1 VVREEAAND
10 LAQPLSLF
18 SDRLVPAP
26 SHLLPHLHELC
37 SHAVAPALALQQEA
51 PSTGFTTDEGKAQK
65 LEGLRFTELTSS
77 ALLRSETAELDLLRM
92 KRQRKPPQPFTHRVQ
107 EAPGIA
113 LMLAT
118 NDKIVGIPHDDHVTR
133 GFTPS
138 PALGPEV
145 EGVVQVDVGQEWRD
159 GSLNAKDNF
168 RFERTI
174 MGWRER
180 RVVDLRRKG

>member
-51 PSTGFTTDEGKAQK
+51 PSTGLTADEGKAQK
-65 LEGLRFTELTSS
+65 LEGLRFTELASS
-77 ALLRSETAELDLLRM
+77 ALLRSETAELDQTGLLRM
-92 KRQRKPPQPFTHRVQ
+92 KRQRKSPQPFTQRVQ

-118 NDKIVGIPHDDHVTR
+118 DDKIVSIPHDDHVTR
-133 GFTPS
+133 GLAPS

-145 EGVVQVDVGQEWRD
+145 EGVV
-159 GSLNAKDNF
+159 
-168 RFERTI
+168 
-174 MGWRER
+174 
-180 RVVDLRRKG
+180 